1 MYQCSVCRHNM
12 HGSVHTLT
20 KQPVERVWYRE
31 AVWVVHA
38 AKSPLERGARPA
50 PAHATAPAE
59 IG

>member
-1 MYQCSVCRHNM
+1 M